1 MQKDQFFL
9 ELAVLRETFESGIT
23 RDFGWRIS
31 QLLALQK
38 FLLECQKEIAAAVHL
53 DFGKSAAETFL
64 TETGYLR
71 SEIRFALRH
80 ISSWMKPH
88 RVSIPLIYQPS
99 KASYSPEPYGVV
111 LIIGAWNYP
120 FNLSLAPLISAIAAG
135 NCAVIKPSEHAP
147 HSSALLA
154 EGLSH
159 YLDQS
164 AIRVIEG
171 GVEEIKELLAERFGY
186 IFFTGSRAVGRE
198 VMHAAARHLTPLTL
212 ELGGKCPCIV
222 EESSDLRV
230 AARRIVWAKFLN
242 GGQTC
247 LAPDYVLVHE
257 KREVELLACMREAI
271 TDFYGDDP
279 RLSPDYPRIV
289 NIEQFQ
295 RLENILA
302 GSLVWSGGKSDPGE
316 RYISP
321 TILRGVTL
329 TSSVMQSEIFG
340 PLLPVIAYGELS
352 EALDIIRSEDAP
364 LALYLFSSDQD
375 VQDRVVRD
383 SRSGGVCINDL
394 LFQAAIPG
402 LPFGGL
408 GKSGFGAYH
417 GKAGFDTFSF
427 QRSVLRRPL
436 YPDPGLRYPPYSWWK
451 FMLLKRL
458 VTFFQ

>member
-1 MQKDQFFL
+1 MMVTDDDINAVVPASAYRFI
-9 ELAVLRETFESGIT
+9 LAYTAINGDKKRDVLFHSRVYAFN
-23 RDFGWRIS
+23 R
-31 QLLALQK
+31 QA
-38 FLLECQKEIAAAVHL
+38 IAFRKAVI
-53 DFGKSAAETFL
+53 D
-64 TETGYLR
+64 
-71 SEIRFALRH
+71 
-80 ISSWMKPH
+80 
-88 RVSIPLIYQPS
+88 
-99 KASYSPEPYGVV
+99 
-111 LIIGAWNYP
+111 IIGD
-120 FNLSLAPLISAIAAG
+120 LSPLLFQKKQEQ
-135 NCAVIKPSEHAP
+135 C
-147 HSSALLA
+147 
-154 EGLSH
+154 
-159 YLDQS
+159 
-164 AIRVIEG
+164 
-171 GVEEIKELLAERFGY
+171 
-186 IFFTGSRAVGRE
+186 GSGC
-198 VMHAAARHLTPLTL
+198 T
-212 ELGGKCPCIV
+212 IN
-222 EESSDLRV
+222 
-230 AARRIVWAKFLN
+230 III
-242 GGQTC
+242 
-247 LAPDYVLVHE
+247 
-257 KREVELLACMREAI
+257 AI